1 MELDFIIRFQSPFHM
16 GSGHGRAGLVD
27 RAPLFD
33 GQDVLYL
40 PGSAIKGKIKHAVHR
55 VAATLG
61 RAHVT
66 DCLDFTS
73 LCPSSSD
80 FRFCRG
86 APCAFCRLFGS
97 PVHPGLYIYE
107 DGKLDGDEAVVNMV
121 QNSGPRFKRAVQMEK
136 RTRVSLERTRRVAK
150 RGHLL
155 MQENGAAFLSF
166 RAKISGPHD
175 PDAEKLL
182 RYGLSCLT
190 HLGGGSAAG
199 LGRLCV
205 EICGPAPADG
215 PSEEVCAAPNGG
227 VEPEEVST

>member
-16 GSGHGRAGLVD
+16 GSGHGRAGFVD
-27 RAPLFD
+27 RAPLFN

-40 PGSAIKGKIKHAVHR
+40 PGSAIKGKLKYAVQR

-61 RAHVT
+61 RADIRT
-66 DCLDFTS
+66 PLDFAS

-80 FRFCRG
+80 FRYCRCP
-86 APCAFCRLFGS
+86 PCAFCRLFGS
-97 PVHPGLYIYE
+97 PVHPGSYIFE
-107 DGKLDGDEAVVNMV
+107 DGKLSGEEAVLNMV
-121 QNSGPRFKRAVQMEK
+121 QNFGPRFKRAVQAEK

-175 PDAEKLL
+175 PDAERLL
-182 RYGLSCLT
+182 RYGLSCMT
-190 HLGGGSAAG
+190 HLGGGSAVG
-199 LGRLCV
+199 LGRLRV
-205 EICGPAPADG
+205 EICGLAPADG
-215 PSEEVCAAPNGG
+215 PLEEVLAAPDGM
-227 VEPEEVST
+227 VAPEEVSA